1 MSDLAKVKPAHT
13 HRAAVVYVR
22 QSSASQVEHH
32 RESTERQ
39 YALVH
44 RAIEL
49 GWHREQV
56 IIVDEDQGLSGSGI
70 AKRAGFAQMAADVAL
85 AKVGLVLGLE
95 VSRLAR
101 NNADWYRL
109 LDLCGMTDTL
119 IGDADGIYHPA
130 LFNDRLV
137 LGLKGTMS
145 EAELHVLRARLNGG
159 IRNKAARGALRRG
172 LPVGLTWGEKEG
184 EVRFHPNEAV
194 TSAIHAVFARFAELG
209 SARQVWLWFR
219 AEGLSFPLQANG
231 VPDIRWVAPTY
242 TAIHKVLANPVYA
255 GAYVYG
261 KTRRERFVDTDGTI
275 QQRIRRLP
283 RAEWAV
289 LILDHHEGFIDW
301 ATYEANQ
308 ARIGANVHPKPH
320 QAGGAVREGTAL
332 LQGLATCG
340 HCGRRLHT
348 HYHGRN
354 AMPGYHCSGNDL
366 VNGRGVYC
374 LNIGGLQID
383 EAVTTAFLTALTPA
397 AVDATLAAAHQ
408 LDADHDAALA
418 QWRLAVERARYE
430 AERAERRYRAVEP
443 ENRLVARGLE
453 AEWERRLRDLEQAQR
468 ELAGRESQRPHALGP
483 ADTERLRALGDD
495 LRLVWIA
502 STTTAR
508 DKKELLRTLLE
519 DVVIAVERA
528 EARAHLTLRWRG
540 GTVTE
545 LEVSLPHSNPPRIR
559 TDEDSLALIRRLAPH
574 YPDAV
579 IAGILNRQGRRTVHG
594 ERFTAVHVGSLRRYR
609 GIPRCEPPADRP
621 DGELVTIKKAAGILG
636 VAPSTLHRWLTA
648 GIIVGEQLT
657 PGAPWRIRI
666 TDDLRARFVEN
677 APPDYLPMLEAR
689 LRLGVS
695 RQTVLQR
702 VKRGELEAVH
712 VLRGRRK
719 GLRIKV
725 VADHPE
731 LFHNAP

>member
-1 MSDLAKVKPAHT
+1 MSDTAKVKPAHT
-13 HRAAVVYVR
+13 HRAAVIYVR
-22 QSSASQVEHH
+22 QSSPTQVVNN

-39 YALVH
+39 YALVQ
-44 RAIEL
+44 RAIDL
-49 GWHREQV
+49 GWQREH
-56 IIVDEDQGLSGSGI
+56 ITILDEDQGISGDGI
-70 AKRAGFAQMAADVAL
+70 AKRAGFAQLTADVAL
-85 AKVGLVLGLE
+85 LKVGIVVGLE

-101 NNADWYRL
+101 NNANWYRL
-109 LDLCGMTDTL
+109 LDLCGITDTL
-119 IGDADGIYHPA
+119 LADADGIYHPA
-130 LFNDRLV
+130 LFNDRLI

-145 EAELHVLRARLNGG
+145 EAELHILRERLNGG

-172 LPVGLTWGEKEG
+172 LPVGLIWGEQEG
-184 EVRFHPNEAV
+184 EVRFHPDEAV
-194 TSAIHAVFARFAELG
+194 TSAIRAVFARFAELG

-219 AEGLSFPLQANG
+219 VEGVSFPLQSHG

-242 TAIHKVLANPVYA
+242 TAMHKVLTNPVYA

-261 KTRRERFVDTDGTI
+261 KTRGERFVDPDGTI
-275 QQRIRRLP
+275 QRRIRRLP
-283 RAEWAV
+283 RSEWAV

-308 ARIGANVHPKPH
+308 TRIGTNVHPQPH

-348 HYHGRN
+348 HYQGRN
-354 AMPGYHCSGNDL
+354 ATPGYHCSGKDL

-374 LNIGGLQID
+374 LNIGGVQID
-383 EAVTTAFLTALTPA
+383 EAVTTTFLTAITPA
-397 AVDATLAAAHQ
+397 ALDATLVAAHQ

-453 AEWERRLRDLEQAQR
+453 AEWERRLRELERAQR
-468 ELAGRESQRPHALGP
+468 ELAGRESQRPRAVGP

-495 LRLVWIA
+495 LRRVWTA
-502 STTTAR
+502 PTTTAR

-528 EARAHLTLRWRG
+528 DARAHLTLRWRG

-545 LEVSLPHSNPPRIR
+545 LEVSLPHSNPPRLR

-609 GIPRCEPPADRP
+609 GIPRCEPPAERP
-621 DGELVTIKKAAGILG
+621 DGELVTIKKAAEILG

-666 TDDLRARFVEN
+666 TDDLRACFVED

-702 VKRGELEAVH
+702 VKRGELQALH
-712 VLRGRRK
+712 VRRGRRK

-725 VADHPE
+725 VTDHPE
-731 LFHNAP
+731 LFHDAP

>member
-495 LRLVWIA
+495 LRLVWTA